1 MSNNKWMDDPV
12 LEGISNEKLEM
23 LTKIIEGAKGI
34 EPKQM
39 LTYFIQ
45 QSNAA
50 GKQGINFTNSETD
63 LILNVLK
70 EGMTPEEIKRI
81 DTVKR
86 IMAMLEKNKRTGKN
100 SKWQEFLIVYGI
112 SIVSFNEQPKIR
124 PALFFTNAGL
134 ILLSKSQKNRPGVN
148 ELINSMTAFFVIYS
162 LYII

>member
-23 LTKIIEGAKGI
+23 LTKIIEGAKGM

-39 LTYFIQ
+39 LTYFIGP
-45 QSNAA
+45 SNAA

-70 EGMTPEEIKRI
+70 EGMTPEGEMKRI

-100 SKWQEFLIVYGI
+100 SK
-112 SIVSFNEQPKIR
+112 
-124 PALFFTNAGL
+124 
-134 ILLSKSQKNRPGVN
+134 
-148 ELINSMTAFFVIYS
+148 
-162 LYII
+162 

>member
-23 LTKIIEGAKGI
+23 LTKIIEGAKGM

-70 EGMTPEEIKRI
+70 EGMTPEEIKRMSARTTAPPPR
-81 DTVKR
+81 TVSGSAWCWTPSR
-86 IMAMLEKNKRTGKN
+86 
-100 SKWQEFLIVYGI
+100 
-112 SIVSFNEQPKIR
+112 R
-124 PALFFTNAGL
+124 PAPA
-134 ILLSKSQKNRPGVN
+134 
-148 ELINSMTAFFVIYS
+148 
-162 LYII
+162 